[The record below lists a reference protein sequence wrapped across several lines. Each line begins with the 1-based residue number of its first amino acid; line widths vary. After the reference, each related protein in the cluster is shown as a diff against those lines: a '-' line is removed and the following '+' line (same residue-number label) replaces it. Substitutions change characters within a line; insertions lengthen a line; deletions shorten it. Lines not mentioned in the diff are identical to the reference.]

1 MPEVSEFAGLSLNE
15 ETGIG
20 ALTLPGFVREL
31 CAEFTD
37 REAIYWRDLDGM
49 EQRWTYSDLLGQSTS
64 VARAL
69 SALGVN
75 KGTRVGILISNRPEW
90 LFSLFGSAMAG
101 ATVVALN
108 TFSTPQELRHQ
119 LKVADIGVVITE
131 AEVASNDFVNDLI
144 SLCPQLKTP
153 TDGALNIIEYPFLR
167 HVVCIDQGRA
177 RGGIH
182 GWEDFLAAGRTV
194 AEEMIESAANAT
206 NATDDALIF
215 FSSGSTA
222 QPKAIRQTHRAA
234 TLQCWRMAKMY
245 DFDASVRTWNA
256 NGYFFSGNFAMS
268 FGTLCRGGCLVM
280 LRYFDPDKALDLIQ
294 QEKVS
299 CIIAWPHQEER
310 FKECPTWETADFS
323 HVKWVTYFS
332 AFREHPTTNIDWAG
346 FDGYGMTE
354 TFTFVALIA
363 GEENTE
369 KSQGHVLPGNT
380 IRVVDPVSGKTLP
393 VGETGEIIV
402 KGPTLMP
409 GYIGVPPEDTFDES
423 GFLHTA
429 DAGYFSVDGQLFWKG
444 RLSDIIKTGGANV
457 SPAEIDGIISQ
468 HPDIQASFTV
478 GIAHHSLGEMVVS
491 CVVLREGRLLT
502 GDDVKTYGRKYL
514 SGYKVPREILFFSEE
529 ELPLTGS
536 NKVKTADL
544 RAMAADRLA
553 DNQALHIPGDT
564 T

>member
-1 MPEVSEFAGLSLNE
+1 M
-15 ETGIG
+15 
-20 ALTLPGFVREL
+20 
-31 CAEFTD
+31 
-37 REAIYWRDLDGM
+37 
-49 EQRWTYSDLLGQSTS
+49 
-64 VARAL
+64 
-69 SALGVN
+69 GVN

-90 LFSLFGSAMAG
+90 LFSLFGAAMAG
-101 ATVVALN
+101 ATVVAMN

-131 AEVASNDFVNDLI
+131 AEVASNHFVNYLI
-144 SLCPQLKTP
+144 SLCPQLAKNRTGRLESA
-153 TDGALNIIEYPFLR
+153 DFPFLR
-167 HVVCIDQGRA
+167 QVICIDRGKA
-177 RGGIH
+177 RGSIYD
-182 GWEDFLAAGRTV
+182 WEEFLATG
-194 AEEMIESAANAT
+194 AAVPDDLLEAAAAAA

-222 QPKAIRQTHRAA
+222 LPKAIRQTHRAA
-234 TLQCWRMAKMY
+234 TLQCWRMGKMY
-245 DFDASVRTWNA
+245 DFDSSVRTWNA

-310 FKECPTWETADFS
+310 FKECPAWATGDFS

-332 AFREHPTTNIDWAG
+332 VFREHPSTSIDWKG

-363 GEENTE
+363 GEDNTDR
-369 KSQGHVLPGNT
+369 SQGKVLPGNT
-380 IRVVDPVSGKTLP
+380 IKIIDPASGETLP
-393 VGETGEIIV
+393 IGETGEIII
-402 KGPTLMP
+402 KGPTLTP

-423 GFLHTA
+423 GFLHTS
-429 DAGYFSVDGQLFWKG
+429 DAGYFSVDGKLFWKG

-478 GIAHHSLGEMVVS
+478 GVPHDSLGEIVVS

-502 GDDVKTYGRKYL
+502 EDDVKAFGRGYL
-514 SGYKVPREILFFSEE
+514 SGYKVPREVLFFAED

-536 NKVKTADL
+536 NKIKTADL
-544 RAMAADRLA
+544 RAIAADRLA
-553 DNQALHIPGDT
+553 CTQALHNPGET